1 MKTKK
6 NKGIDLNSIVMRP
19 PGFEPGSLA
28 WKAKVL
34 PLDYSRTVVYSN

>member
-1 MKTKK
+1 
-6 NKGIDLNSIVMRP
+6 MRG

-34 PLDYSRTVVYSN
+34 ARLDYPRLVKINCSKSIKIFN